1 MNLGLS
7 DTKDLTL
14 FWGVCV
20 CVCVNVC
27 VCVHVVME
35 GFRANPES
43 ISDNNA
49 KNYHAYQEAVIF
61 PKVLG
66 FSRLE
71 GGITDFG
78 VII

>member
-1 MNLGLS
+1 M
-7 DTKDLTL
+7 
-14 FWGVCV
+14 
-20 CVCVNVC
+20 
-27 VCVHVVME
+27 HVVME

>member
-14 FWGVCV
+14 CWGVCM
-20 CVCVNVC
+20 CVCINVC

-35 GFRANPES
+35 GFRANHES

-49 KNYHAYQEAVIF
+49 KNYHAYQAAVVF

-71 GGITDFG
+71 GGMTGFG
-78 VII
+78 AII